1 LPRAVSFFGVSL
13 DLASAVLIAGIQI
26 HHFFVDG
33 VIWKLRNPRVANPLT
48 VGWAPT
54 APEAQKAA

>member
-1 LPRAVSFFGVSL
+1 MASFGIPL
-13 DLASAVLIAGIQI
+13 DLSVAVIIAGVQI

-48 VGWAPT
+48 VGWDLAAP
-54 APEAQKAA
+54 AAQKAA

>member
-1 LPRAVSFFGVSL
+1 VPLALATGVLTAAV
-13 DLASAVLIAGIQI
+13 QI

-48 VGWAPT
+48 VGWAPMVG
-54 APEAQKAA
+54 AAEKTS